1 MATILC
7 IESSADYCSVCIAD
21 GETIIASAKSEQ
33 TYAHS
38 KYLAVLIKDCIKQSG
53 MSIQL
58 MDAVALSAGPGSY
71 TSLRVGASL
80 AKGICYSIAKPLI
93 TIPSLHII
101 AYPFLTALESPQL
114 LIPTIDARRDEAYIT
129 VLGCDMKEIEAL
141 QAHIFTKTSFSHLVS
156 KGHQLIFCGNA
167 ADKAGRLIQDHSG
180 VKFIQSEPTAKDMV
194 SLSQEYF
201 ASESFADVA
210 YFQPEYLKSPN
221 ITTPKKSLIP

>member
-1 MATILC
+1 MALILC
-7 IESSADYCSVCIAD
+7 IESSADYCSVCIAN
-21 GETIIASAKSEQ
+21 GEVIIASAKSDE

-38 KYLAVLIKDCIKQSG
+38 KYLAVLIKTCIEQSH
-53 MSIQL
+53 MTLQD

-80 AKGICYSIAKPLI
+80 AKGICYTISKPLI

-101 AYPFLTALESPQL
+101 AYPFLSTMEPSQL

-129 VLGCDMKEIEAL
+129 VIDADMKEVEAL
-141 QAHIFTKTSFSHLVS
+141 QAHIFIQTSFMDLI
-156 KGHQLIFCGNA
+156 KRGHELIFCGNA
-167 ADKAGRLIQDHSG
+167 ADKASRIITELSNQ
-180 VKFIQSEPTAKDMV
+180 KFIQSEPSAQNMV
-194 SLSQEYF
+194 SLAQQYF
-201 ASESFADVA
+201 ASKSFADVA